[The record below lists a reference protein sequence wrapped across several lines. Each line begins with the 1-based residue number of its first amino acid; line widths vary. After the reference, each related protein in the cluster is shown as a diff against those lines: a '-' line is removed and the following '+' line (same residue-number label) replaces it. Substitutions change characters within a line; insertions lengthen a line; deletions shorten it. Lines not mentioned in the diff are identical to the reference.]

1 MSLCF
6 LTVTYHVVSSKC
18 MLLAEKAR
26 SWPVSTWFP
35 YMQSCGALDWE
46 VSPVHSCGN
55 VCQPQ
60 GANPGWSWTPH
71 TFLLVKAMNMRVCAC
86 LVWTYICLCAH
97 SFVIFT
103 CACHQ
108 LCWSTPQFEV
118 EFLHPHYTASSIPP
132 CLSLVHACVCVMGMH
147 GVALLQCTVNWS
159 FHLILRRSTS
169 QTIAD
174 R

>member
-86 LVWTYICLCAH
+86 LVWTYICVCTLVCYLYLCMPPIMLVYSSVWSRIPSPTLH
-97 SFVIFT
+97 CLKYSPMLVPCT
-103 CACHQ
+103 CMCMCDGHAWRCIAPVYCE
-108 LCWSTPQFEV
+108 LVLPS
-118 EFLHPHYTASSIPP
+118 HPT
-132 CLSLVHACVCVMGMH
+132 
-147 GVALLQCTVNWS
+147 
-159 FHLILRRSTS
+159 
-169 QTIAD
+169 
-174 R
+174 